1 MEVKTFQA
9 AYSMNAAETLT
20 LTVQQQLNVWLRE
33 NPDKR
38 ITLMTQ
44 CASGSNNYGPAFV
57 LTTILYEDKG

>member
-1 MEVKTFQA
+1 
-9 AYSMNAAETLT
+9 MNAAETLT